1 MATVVYRCASPTQ
14 FDVLAKFGV
23 HCILS
28 GHRLLSFSF
37 DSASCQ
43 CLLSA
48 FSCCQQDSFSRNRGV
63 TVCAQAE
70 QRQQKFDQSAGGRA
84 ARKAVAEVVR
94 DRQAG
99 RPDNDQMAK
108 DWVN

>member
-1 MATVVYRCASPTQ
+1 M
-14 FDVLAKFGV
+14 FL
-23 HCILS
+23 
-28 GHRLLSFSF
+28 
-37 DSASCQ
+37 
-43 CLLSA
+43 
-48 FSCCQQDSFSRNRGV
+48 
-63 TVCAQAE
+63 QAE

-84 ARKAVAEVVR
+84 ARKAVAEVAR

>member
-1 MATVVYRCASPTQ
+1 M
-14 FDVLAKFGV
+14 
-23 HCILS
+23 
-28 GHRLLSFSF
+28 
-37 DSASCQ
+37 
-43 CLLSA
+43 
-48 FSCCQQDSFSRNRGV
+48 
-63 TVCAQAE
+63 CAQAE

>member
-1 MATVVYRCASPTQ
+1 MGACASCCGGGKDNRYDEMQSTQ
-14 FDVLAKFGV
+14 A
-23 HCILS
+23 
-28 GHRLLSFSF
+28 
-37 DSASCQ
+37 SAAPVSDPE
-43 CLLSA
+43 A
-48 FSCCQQDSFSRNRGV
+48 RAR
-63 TVCAQAE
+63 AAAAAE

-84 ARKAVAEVVR
+84 ARKAVAEVAR

>member
-1 MATVVYRCASPTQ
+1 MLCYLCEARCASDGIQ
-14 FDVLAKFGV
+14 
-23 HCILS
+23 
-28 GHRLLSFSF
+28 
-37 DSASCQ
+37 SAQ
-43 CLLSA
+43 CVAYLTDCPQLV
-48 FSCCQQDSFSRNRGV
+48 RGWNQRRAI
-63 TVCAQAE
+63 TCMQAE

-84 ARKAVAEVVR
+84 ARKAVAEVAR